1 MREFPAS
8 GKPRILAQTLA
19 GADLWLSKLPECA
32 VLASVE
38 STRPARG
45 LARKYKVVGAVALGV
60 LFLGGLTCVATR
72 SGPAGRV
79 YDDEL
84 PQVAPRPQAITMSPE
99 LLPDRSA
106 GKPIESKFAGAS
118 LDPTGP
124 EIAALIDKVESEEW
138 FGVYVN
144 GEKVGFSRIVSRPAR
159 PGEPPSYLIALDEV
173 VRSSIDGLVDV
184 HQNDRAWR
192 YATTEP
198 YRLLSLET
206 RESSGGGVILRR
218 FDFNPEGGVL
228 ETTVDNGPAER
239 KSLGPTQETVASSL
253 GVEPDLVSV
262 GARSSSLS
270 FDEVLLKDLEWQT
283 TVTRKFTRSL
293 LGVEVPVAVLESY
306 APHDQSKYSAET
318 AHLGRLLSVSMGEGF
333 VMKAEPKQQATE
345 GIGSMDAI
353 HDGVA
358 IDQPLGDP
366 AKIRNLSLLLTT
378 GQDFAPPDG
387 PNQRV
392 TPAGPGRYRLELS
405 AVPGAEAQPGEREEY
420 LAPSAAIDSDH
431 PTIRQAAQQLAEK
444 APADQARVLALVD
457 YVAETVQ
464 DSYES
469 NLGTAS
475 QVLERK
481 SGDCSEHTLLFVALA
496 RAAGLPAREI
506 SGLVY
511 ASDQERHF
519 VWHAW
524 AEVLVDG
531 RWVAVDPTFGEA
543 QANATHIKLGTERDA
558 RWVAYSKLKIEVGK

>member
-1 MREFPAS
+1 MTRCL
-8 GKPRILAQTLA
+8 G
-19 GADLWLSKLPECA
+19 CA

-38 STRPARG
+38 SPRPPIDYVP
-45 LARKYKVVGAVALGV
+45 RKYKVVGALTLCL
-60 LFLGGLTCVATR
+60 LFLGGLTCVAAR
-72 SGPAGRV
+72 SGPTANV
-79 YDDEL
+79 YDDAP
-84 PQVAPRPQAITMSPE
+84 PQIAPRPQAITMSPE
-99 LLPDRSA
+99 MLPDRSA
-106 GKPIESKFAGAS
+106 GQPIQSEFAGAS
-118 LDPTGP
+118 LDPT
-124 EIAALIDKVESEEW
+124 EDEVAAIIAKVESEEW

-144 GEKVGFSRIVSRPAR
+144 GEKVGFSRIISRPAR

-192 YATTEP
+192 YSATKP
-198 YRLLSLET
+198 FRLLSLET
-206 RESSGGGVILRR
+206 RETSTAGVITRR
-218 FDFNPEGGVL
+218 FSFDLEGGVL
-228 ETTVDNGPAER
+228 ETSVDGRVER
-239 KSLGPTQETVASSL
+239 KPLAPTRETVASSL
-253 GVEPDLVSV
+253 GVEPDLVAV

-270 FDEVLLKDLEWQT
+270 FDDVLLKDLEWQT
-283 TVTRKFTRSL
+283 TVARKFSRTLS
-293 LGVEVPVAVLESY
+293 GVEVPVAVLESY
-306 APHDQSKYSAET
+306 APHDQSKYTAET

-333 VMKAEPKQQATE
+333 VMKAEPKRQATQ

-358 IDQPLGDP
+358 VDRPLGDP
-366 AKIRNLSLLLTT
+366 SKIRSLTLILTT
-378 GQDFAPPDG
+378 GKDFAPPDG

-392 TPAGPGRYRLELS
+392 TPVGAGRYRLELS
-405 AVPGAEAQPGEREEY
+405 AVPGASEQPGEREES
-420 LAPSAAIDSDH
+420 LAPSATIDSDH
-431 PTIRQAAQQLAEK
+431 ATIRLAAQQIVK
-444 APADQARVLALVD
+444 ADDSEQARVAALVD
-457 YVAETVQ
+457 YVARTVE

-475 QVLERK
+475 QVLARK

-511 ASDQERHF
+511 ASDLERSF

-558 RWVAYSKLKIEVGK
+558 RWVAYSKLRIEWTK

>member
-1 MREFPAS
+1 MQPTRPS
-8 GKPRILAQTLA
+8 QGRVPRQYVVA
-19 GADLWLSKLPECA
+19 GA
-32 VLASVE
+32 
-38 STRPARG
+38 STLG
-45 LARKYKVVGAVALGV
+45 LL
-60 LFLGGLTCVATR
+60 LLGGLTCVAAR
-72 SGPAGRV
+72 SGPRATV
-79 YDDEL
+79 YDEAL

-99 LLPDRSA
+99 MLPDRSA
-106 GKPIESKFAGAS
+106 GRPVESKFAGAS
-118 LDPTGP
+118 LDPTDA
-124 EIAALIDKVESEEW
+124 EIAAIVAEVESEEW

-144 GEKVGFSRIVSRPAR
+144 GEKVGFSRIISRPAR

-192 YATTEP
+192 YSTTKP
-198 YRLLSLET
+198 FRLLSLET
-206 RESSGGGVILRR
+206 REASNAGVILRR
-218 FDFNPEGGVL
+218 FSFEPDGAVL
-228 ETTVDNGPAER
+228 ETTIDERVER
-239 KSLGPTQETVASSL
+239 KTLGPTQETVASSL
-253 GVEPDLVSV
+253 GVEPDRVAV

-270 FDEVLLKDLEWQT
+270 FDEVLLKDVEWQT
-283 TVTRKFTRSL
+283 TVTRKFTRKL

-306 APHDQSKYSAET
+306 APHDQSRYTAET
-318 AHLGRLLSVSMGEGF
+318 AHLGRLLGVSMGEGF
-333 VMKAEPKQQATE
+333 VMKAQPKQQATQ
-345 GIGSMDAI
+345 GIGSMDAV

-358 IDQPLGDP
+358 VDRPLGDP
-366 AKIRNLSLLLTT
+366 SKIRALTLVLTT
-378 GQDFAPPDG
+378 GKDFAPPDG

-392 TPAGPGRYRLELS
+392 TPAGAGRYRLELS
-405 AVPGAEAQPGEREEY
+405 AVPGASAAPGEREEF
-420 LAPSAAIDSDH
+420 LAATAAIDSDH
-431 PTIRQAAQQLAEK
+431 PKIRQVAQQLAKGNESE
-444 APADQARVLALVD
+444 QARVAALVD
-457 YVAETVQ
+457 YVSETVE

-496 RAAGLPAREI
+496 RAAGMPAREI

-511 ASDQERHF
+511 ASDLERSF

-558 RWVAYSKLKIEVGK
+558 RWVAYSKLKIEVTK

>member
-1 MREFPAS
+1 M
-8 GKPRILAQTLA
+8 
-19 GADLWLSKLPECA
+19 
-32 VLASVE
+32 LASVE
-38 STRPARG
+38 STRPPSDRVP
-45 LARKYKVVGAVALGV
+45 RKYKVAGALTLGV
-60 LFLGGLTCVATR
+60 LFLGGLTCVAAR
-72 SGPAGRV
+72 SGPTANV
-79 YDDEL
+79 YDEAP
-84 PQVAPRPQAITMSPE
+84 PQIAPRPQAITMSPE
-99 LLPDRSA
+99 MLPDRSA
-106 GKPIESKFAGAS
+106 GQPIQSEFAGAS
-118 LDPTGP
+118 LDPTES
-124 EIAALIDKVESEEW
+124 EIAAIIARVESEEW

-144 GEKVGFSRIVSRPAR
+144 GEKVGFSRIISRPAR

-192 YATTEP
+192 YSTSKP
-198 YRLLSLET
+198 FRLLSLET
-206 RESSGGGVILRR
+206 REASTAGVILRR
-218 FDFNPEGGVL
+218 FSFDLEGGVL
-228 ETTVDNGPAER
+228 ETTIDGRAER

-253 GVEPDLVSV
+253 GVEPDLVAL

-270 FDEVLLKDLEWQT
+270 FDDVLLKDLEWQT
-283 TVTRKFTRSL
+283 TVIRKFSRKLS
-293 LGVEVPVAVLESY
+293 GVEVPVAVLESY
-306 APHDQSKYSAET
+306 APHDQSKYTAET

-333 VMKAEPKQQATE
+333 VMKAQPKQQATQ
-345 GIGSMDAI
+345 GIGSMDAV

-358 IDQPLGDP
+358 VDRPLGDP
-366 AKIRNLSLLLTT
+366 SKVRALTLLLTT
-378 GQDFAPPDG
+378 GKDFAPPDG

-392 TPAGPGRYRLELS
+392 TPAGAGRYRLELS
-405 AVPGAEAQPGEREEY
+405 AVPGAREQPGEREES

-431 PTIRQAAQQLAEK
+431 ATIREAAQRIVK
-444 APADQARVLALVD
+444 ADDSEQARVAALVE
-457 YVAETVQ
+457 YVAQTVE

-511 ASDQERHF
+511 ASDLERSF

-531 RWVAVDPTFGEA
+531 HWVAVDPTFGEA
-543 QANATHIKLGTERDA
+543 PANATHIKLGTERDA
-558 RWVAYSKLKIEVGK
+558 RWVAYSKLKIEVAK